1 MGNRMGWYRAGNVAI
16 TSGSTTV
23 TGTGTAFAANCRVG
37 DEFKG
42 PDGKGYEVVNV
53 ASNTVLSIAPA
64 YQGPTVTAGAYSLV
78 PIQGYPKDLSDRF
91 KQISE
96 QWGHVLAILGT
107 GQTAGE
113 LRTNIGAA
121 ASGQNA
127 DITELTALTKAMT
140 IAQGGTGATTPAD
153 ARTALGL
160 KSAALADVVGTV
172 SAVGGAIIER
182 GSNAN
187 GDYTKFADGTLEC
200 WIMGSSPQSIPNNS
214 GFEISVTYP
223 ATFVG
228 APTITGSAGLAT
240 SGATGLA
247 ACVAVG
253 FPFSAP
259 GLSSARVHIF
269 NTTGITIGGFSY
281 FIKIK
286 GRWR

>member
-1 MGNRMGWYRAGNVAI
+1 MGWYRTGTVAI

-42 PDGKGYEVVNV
+42 PDGRGYEVVNV
-53 ASNTVLSIAPA
+53 ATDRVLSIAPA
-64 YQGPTVTAGAYSLV
+64 YQGPTVTAGTYSLV
-78 PIQGYPKDLSDRF
+78 PIQGYPKDLTDRF
-91 KQISE
+91 KQIVES
-96 QWGHVLAILGT
+96 WGGSLALIGNATTSSQLL
-107 GQTAGE
+107 A
-113 LRTNIGAA
+113 NIGAA
-121 ASGQNA
+121 KRGSNS
-127 DITELTALTKAMT
+127 DITELTGLTKAMT
-140 IAQGGTGATTPAD
+140 IAQGGTGATTAAD

-187 GDYTKFADGTLEC
+187 GDYTKFADGTLEG
-200 WIMGSSPQSIPNNS
+200 WITSSNSQSIPNNS
-214 GFEISVTYP
+214 GIEISVTYP

-228 APTITGSAGLAT
+228 TPTITGSAGLAT
-240 SGATGLA
+240 SGTTGLA
-247 ACVAVG
+247 ARVAVG
-253 FPFSAP
+253 FPFAAP